1 MKRPTIC
8 RNGDSTIC
16 SGILQEQGGKNRQIS
31 AIRSIFCNPLIDKDN
46 IFMAAAVRN
55 ALWNM
60 LMPSMLAGLLLFL
73 PSVASAAAAQPS
85 NAGELAW
92 WVWMLLLFTFTF
104 FLGIIA
110 VIAGVGGGVLFVPIV
125 SSFFPF
131 HLDFVRGAGLLVAL
145 SGALSAGAPLL
156 RKGLANLKLALSMAL
171 IGSISSIAGA
181 MVGLAMP
188 EKIVQLLLGATI
200 MAISVVMY
208 RSKNSAY
215 PEIAEPD
222 ALSKALQIH
231 GIYYDEHLKKDIAW
245 QIHRTPIGLV
255 LFIAIG
261 FMAGMFGLGAGFA
274 NVPVF
279 NLVLGA
285 PLRVSVA
292 TSVFVLSINDT
303 AAAWVYLHKGAVL
316 PLIAVPSIAG
326 MMLGTK
332 IGAKLLTKIHTNLVR
347 RIVIALLAVAG
358 LRALLKGFGI

>member
-1 MKRPTIC
+1 MATVPKA
-8 RNGDSTIC
+8 DS
-16 SGILQEQGGKNRQIS
+16 SRMILSSVLAGALLFVPS
-31 AIRSIFCNPLIDKDN
+31 LAF
-46 IFMAAAVRN
+46 AAA
-55 ALWNM
+55 
-60 LMPSMLAGLLLFL
+60 
-73 PSVASAAAAQPS
+73 SVPAQES
-85 NAGELAW
+85 VQFAW
-92 WVWMLLLFTFTF
+92 WVWMVLLFVFTF

-171 IGSISSIAGA
+171 IGSVSSIAGA

-188 EKIVQLLLGATI
+188 EKTVQLLLGLTI
-200 MAISVVMY
+200 IFISFVMY
-208 RSKNSAY
+208 MSKNSAY
-215 PEIAEPD
+215 PDIKTPD
-222 ALSKALQIH
+222 ALSTALRIH
-231 GIYYDEHLKKDIAW
+231 GIYYDEQLKKEINW
-245 QIHRTPIGLV
+245 QIHRTPIGLL
-255 LFIAIG
+255 LFILIG

-332 IGAKLLTKIHTNLVR
+332 IGAKLLTKIHTNMVR
-347 RIVIALLAVAG
+347 RIVIVLLAVAG
-358 LRALLKGFGI
+358 LRALLKGLGI